1 MNQYAEFVGNHL
13 FLSLSFLGLLT
24 YWILGE
30 IRNRGSGIGTVSPL
44 DATQLI
50 NHNNA
55 VIIDVREDK
64 EITDGLIINSIHVPY
79 ADLSNQL
86 KKLEKHKQKPVIVS
100 CRSGSRSAS
109 ACKTLRKNE
118 FAQVYNLR
126 GGIMAWIKDGLPLVK
141 KS

>member
-55 VIIDVREDK
+55 VVIDVREDK

-79 ADLSNQL
+79 ADLSKQL
-86 KKLEKHKQKPVIVS
+86 KKRGFRFVGTTICYAFMQATGMVNDHIVG
-100 CRSGSRSAS
+100 CFRYRQ
-109 ACKTLRKNE
+109 C
-118 FAQVYNLR
+118 
-126 GGIMAWIKDGLPLVK
+126 
-141 KS
+141 